1 MERAFP
7 ELCSQHHWGSDEPG
21 FSHLFNG
28 REHSFYR
35 KSLTDR
41 HGQHSHHPPSEEQG
55 AGISQ
60 PAALSD
66 MWESEQRWTE
76 WRQSQRPTHKLPGVT
91 AKVPEPSQARVGGLR
106 SFCLLACR
114 AQPTVAVPQAGHT
127 KGGRRLAGIYTLNG
141 IALCVC
147 VSTAVKLDF

>member
-1 MERAFP
+1 
-7 ELCSQHHWGSDEPG
+7 
-21 FSHLFNG
+21 
-28 REHSFYR
+28 
-35 KSLTDR
+35 
-41 HGQHSHHPPSEEQG
+41 
-55 AGISQ
+55 
-60 PAALSD
+60 